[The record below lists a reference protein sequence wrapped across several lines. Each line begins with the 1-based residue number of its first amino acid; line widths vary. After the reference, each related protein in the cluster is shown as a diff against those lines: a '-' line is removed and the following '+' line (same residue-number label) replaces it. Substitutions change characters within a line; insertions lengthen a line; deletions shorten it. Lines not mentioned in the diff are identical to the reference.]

1 MRLKPARYI
10 FLLLFL
16 PSSLYAAGI
25 IQARS
30 AIQISSTVSD
40 GKYSLHEIA
49 KTAKENGIK
58 AVIFTDK
65 GFMRW
70 SYGLWPLRNIIK
82 KTVEDNSISRYGIKH
97 YLDDIRKIKEE
108 FPGMIFIPGVDSS
121 PFYYWRGSPFLGNF
135 AICDWHKQLIAVG
148 LNKSSDYNNIP
159 VIGNPR
165 GLREGIDIFKFWPFI
180 TLLIGFALFKRR
192 IYSYKDNQG
201 RELAPYSKGLR
212 AAGVIIIVLSAL
224 FVLNN
229 WPPFKVKFDA
239 YHGDLKILPY
249 QNFIDY
255 VNQKRGLV
263 FWTHPEAENISRRGK
278 VKIET
283 RKYPEVLLYTRNYT
297 GFTIFPAGYKEI
309 GRPGGIWDAL
319 LKEYCEGKRE
329 NPVWAVGTLA
339 FDQQGDLSYR
349 MRVVST
355 AILVNNLDKEKVIE
369 SLRRGRMY
377 ALKGKRALGFI
388 LDEFSIKNNKTN
400 HNATLGDTIN
410 IKGNHII
417 HIKGHFIEREYTP
430 SLEIKLI
437 RDGKIIRTFRGNSP
451 FDISYEGKLVE
462 KGKSY
467 YRIEIRSQGLIVI
480 TNPIFV
486 NVM

>member
-283 RKYPEVLLYTRNYT
+283 RKYPEDLLYTRNYT

-309 GRPGGIWDAL
+309 GRPGGIWDVI

-329 NPVWAVGTLA
+329 NPVWAIGTLA
-339 FDQQGDLSYR
+339 FDQQGSLADRMKSLSTVLLVRRLGKEEAIDALRKGKMYITKGR
-349 MRVVST
+349 NSALFSLDNFSIRDSLSKAQGNVGDVVRL
-355 AILVNNLDKEKVIE
+355 AGRPILYIEGKFLDASRKIELKIIKNGEIIKVYNIDTPVDIVYNENE
-369 SLRRGRMY
+369 SLR
-377 ALKGKRALGFI
+377 
-388 LDEFSIKNNKTN
+388 
-400 HNATLGDTIN
+400 
-410 IKGNHII
+410 
-417 HIKGHFIEREYTP
+417 
-430 SLEIKLI
+430 
-437 RDGKIIRTFRGNSP
+437 
-451 FDISYEGKLVE
+451 
-462 KGKSY
+462 GKSY
-467 YRIEIRSQGLIVI
+467 YRLEIRSAGLIFI
-480 TNPIFV
+480 SNPIFV
-486 NVM
+486 VRR